1 MPERQNNGRR
11 QPAEKPKVRIIPL
24 GGVDEIGKNMTVYE
38 YGDDIIVVDCGLI
51 FPQEDMLGIDLVIP
65 DISYLQKNS
74 ERVRGY
80 VITHGHEDHIGA
92 APYVLQQVPA
102 PLYGT
107 KLTLGLLELKLKEHK
122 VAEIPLNVVSAGEKV
137 KIGSFEIQFIK
148 VCHSI
153 AGAVALAIK
162 TPAGTVLHTGDFKID
177 HTPLGGDVTDL
188 NMIAKLGNEGLLA
201 LLADSTNVERPG
213 FTMTEQK
220 VSETIQNLFRD
231 AAGRIIVASF
241 ASNVSRIQMV
251 VDAAVRYRRKICV
264 IGRSMVNIT
273 KLAGQLDE
281 LHIPEG
287 WQIDMEDLDRY
298 RDEEIVIMTT
308 GSQGE
313 PMSGLMRMAFGD
325 HRKVRIKESDL
336 VILSSSVVP
345 GNERLVSR
353 MINQLYRCGATVIY
367 ESLAEVHVSGHACQE
382 ELKMVHA
389 LCKPRF
395 FVPMHGEYRH
405 LRQHAKLAQNMGIE
419 NTIIPEQGGVIE
431 LSQDAGGIVG
441 TVPTG
446 SVLVDGLGIGD
457 VGTVVLRDR
466 RHLSQDGL
474 IIIVMAVDSDD
485 NVLVAGPDIISRGFV
500 YMREAEDLVENVRNV
515 VRRILGEYD
524 ELRPSDWGQIK
535 IRVRET
541 LHKYIYEEIKRNPMI
556 LPIIVEV

>member
-188 NMIAKLGNEGLLA
+188 NMIAKLGNAGLLA

-405 LRQHAKLAQNMGIE
+405 LRQHAKLAKSMGIE